1 MNTHDVSSLTARY
14 LQEEAALHSALDEW
28 MERLARNARRFDS
41 GATVSGRVKSYRSF
55 LGKAYRKAGAV
66 RTWEQFGDLVALK
79 AIFPTRQGVDSFS
92 DWLNGQHA
100 WSPSL
105 DEKEGSPSE
114 LKYQAKQFDLCADDI
129 TDSAGTPIKIEVQVR
144 TAASD
149 AWYVVDHR
157 LQYKGMVE
165 LTSDLKRKLNRLIV
179 LTELFDEEVDA
190 VIKQQATLPEYA
202 AARLYESLVKLSES
216 LSDGYVRT
224 TRPEGLLELILM
236 AYTELEIGSVGPEL
250 DTFAESHRDELAE
263 IITQHHHGS
272 ANFLEERDWIY
283 YEPEALLIAERA
295 VHKPALLRSAVDG
308 SDFQTVIEPMIDVFR
323 TLKMR

>member
-1 MNTHDVSSLTARY
+1 MSTDDVSSLTERY

-28 MERLARNARRFDS
+28 AERLTRNARRFDS

-55 LGKAYRKAGAV
+55 LGKAYRRAGAV

-79 AIFPTRQGVDSFS
+79 AIFPTRQGVDLFS
-92 DWLNGQHA
+92 EWLNEQHA

-129 TDSAGTPIKIEVQVR
+129 TDSTGTPIKIEVQVR

-190 VIKQQATLPEYA
+190 VIKHQATLPEYA
-202 AARLYESLVKLSES
+202 AARLYEGLIKLSES

-224 TRPEGLLELILM
+224 TRPEGLLELVLR
-236 AYTELEIGSVGPEL
+236 AYTEREIDSVGANL
-250 DTFAESHRDELAE
+250 QTFTERHRDALVE
-263 IITQHHHGS
+263 IITRHHHGS
-272 ANFLEERDWIY
+272 ESFLEARDWIY

-295 VHKPALLRSAVDG
+295 AQKPALLRSAIDG
-308 SDFQTVIEPMIDVFR
+308 SDFQPLIEPMIGVFQ
-323 TLKMR
+323 TLKKR

>member
-1 MNTHDVSSLTARY
+1 MNTDDVSSLTARY
-14 LQEEAALHSALDEW
+14 LLEETALHSALGEW
-28 MERLARNARRFDS
+28 TERLTRNARRFDS

-79 AIFPTRQGVDSFS
+79 AIFPTRQGVDLFS
-92 DWLNGQHA
+92 EWLTEQHA
-100 WSPSL
+100 WKPSI

-114 LKYQAKQFDLCADDI
+114 LKYQAKQFDLRADDI
-129 TDSAGTPIKIEVQVR
+129 ADSTGAPIKIEVQVR

-190 VIKQQATLPEYA
+190 VIKHQATLPEYA
-202 AARLYESLVKLSES
+202 AARLYEGLVKLSES

-224 TRPEGLLELILM
+224 TRPEGLLELVLR
-236 AYTELEIGSVGPEL
+236 AYTESEIDGVSAELE
-250 DTFAESHRDELAE
+250 TFAENHRDALAE
-263 IITQHHHGS
+263 VMTQHHHGS
-272 ANFLEERDWIY
+272 ATFLEERDWIY

-295 VHKPALLRSAVDG
+295 VHRPALLRSAIDS
-308 SDFQTVIEPMIDVFR
+308 SDFQRVIEPMIDVFQTFKKR
-323 TLKMR
+323 